1 MRSATVPRFRSA
13 RLGRGWYLAA
23 VLSAVLAVGMCLLG
37 WRQAD
42 QAERIT
48 AHPVRTEGTVTQLPA
63 GSATYSSVSY
73 QVDGHQR
80 TAADLWLPEGAKVGD
95 RICLEHAA
103 DDLSA
108 VRVCGKRY
116 PQPAGVGLARI
127 SVPVALLLFAG
138 CVVRIW
144 RHRRAVQSAGQYVRL
159 RTRGRGRS
167 GRIST
172 TVAFATE
179 ALGGGMPSIT
189 HGKRSRRRRRGGR
202 RALR

>member
-42 QAERIT
+42 QADRIA
-48 AHPVRTEGTVTQLPA
+48 AHPVRTEGTITQLPA
-63 GSATYSSVSY
+63 GSATYSAVSY
-73 QVDGHQR
+73 QVDGQQR
-80 TAADLWLPEGAKVGD
+80 TAADLWLPEDAKVGD

-103 DDLSA
+103 DDSGA

-116 PQPAGVGLARI
+116 PQPAGVGLARV
-127 SVPVALLLFAG
+127 SVPAALLLFVG
-138 CVVRIW
+138 CVVRIR
-144 RHRRAVQSAGQYVRL
+144 RHRRATQAVRL
-159 RTRGRGRS
+159 RTRGRGR
-167 GRIST
+167 GARIST

-179 ALGGGMPSIT
+179 ALGDGMPSIT

>member
-48 AHPVRTEGTVTQLPA
+48 AHPVRTEGTVTQLPS
-63 GSATYSSVSY
+63 GSATYSAVSY
-73 QVDGHQR
+73 QADGRQR
-80 TAADLWLPEGAKVGD
+80 TAADLWLPADAKVGD

-108 VRVCGKRY
+108 VRVCGEHY
-116 PQPAGVGLARI
+116 PQPAGIGLARV
-127 SVPVALLLFAG
+127 SVPTALLLCAG

-144 RHRRAVQSAGQYVRL
+144 RHRRATQSIQQSVRVH
-159 RTRGRGRS
+159 GRGA
-167 GRIST
+167 RIST

-179 ALGGGMPSIT
+179 ALGEGMPSIT